1 VPRATVTEPRP
12 LLFRDRLHDPVFAA
26 AAAGKGL
33 LLTGDGFH
41 LMQLRTRRPVLLD
54 GGGLDGLVY
63 SLEAAPAMDRIL
75 RDVYG
80 VDLLHP
86 SSPEGMWTA
95 MIPPAINRARWESY
109 SRQRWLEIRH
119 TYNVT
124 QVLTPPDWRLD
135 LPTAARTQDMRLYQ
149 IPD

>member
-1 VPRATVTEPRP
+1 VPSAEVTEPRP
-12 LLFRDRLHDPVFAA
+12 LLFRDRTHDPVFAA

-33 LLTGDGFH
+33 LLTGDGLH
-41 LMQLRTRRPVLLD
+41 LIQLRTRRPVLLD

-80 VDLLHP
+80 IDLLDP
-86 SSPEGMWTA
+86 SSREGMWTA
-95 MIPPAINRARWESY
+95 TIPPVTNKRNWEKY
-109 SRQRWLEIRH
+109 SRETWLEIRH

-135 LPTAARTQDMRLYQ
+135 LPTAVRTQDMRLYQ
-149 IPD
+149 IPN